1 MLEQA
6 QLLATSKRFLWCAV
20 LIVVAA
26 SCRHEQG
33 SEVLVTFWAMGA
45 EGERVQTLIPEFER
59 RNPGIRV
66 KVQAIPWTAAHEKL
80 LTAYAGTSTPDVAQL
95 GNTWIP
101 EFTTLEALENLDP
114 WIGESTV
121 IRNANYF
128 QGFWETNVIQ
138 GSVYGIPWY
147 CDTRVLFYRR
157 DILTHVG
164 YPSGP
169 ATWDELLEA
178 SVKIKAMDK
187 SVDRYA
193 IFLPTNEWNV
203 PVIMGLQAGSPI
215 LKDRHQYGDF
225 SGTAFRKAFELY
237 IDLFR
242 KGLAPSGLSQ
252 MTNVYLSFAE
262 GYFSMYVT
270 GPWNVGEFRRRM
282 PANLRDQWM
291 TAPIPGFAGNIPGI
305 SLAGGSSL
313 VMFKSSTR
321 KAEAWKFIEFL
332 SEPEQQVAFYRLT
345 GDLPPGIKAWEDTVL
360 VNDPHLRAFRTQ
372 LQHVEPTPRIPEW
385 EQIAIKVQEYA
396 EAVSMNRMTVDQAL
410 AALDRD
416 ADRILEK
423 RRWLLAQE

>member
-1 MLEQA
+1 MLK
-6 QLLATSKRFLWCAV
+6 TSDLKTLFQFVVCCAGFIV
-20 LIVVAA
+20 LAA
-26 SCRHEQG
+26 SCQRDHG

-101 EFTTLEALENLDP
+101 EFTTLRALENLNP

-121 IRNANYF
+121 IREDSYF
-128 QGFWETNVIQ
+128 RGFWETNVIQ
-138 GSVYGIPWY
+138 ESVYGIPWY
-147 CDTRVLFYRR
+147 CDTRVLFYRKDMLKR
-157 DILTHVG
+157 VG
-164 YPSGP
+164 YPAGP
-169 ATWDELLEA
+169 ATWDELLDA

-187 SVDRYA
+187 NVDRYA

-225 SGTAFRKAFELY
+225 SGAAFRKAFEIY

-262 GYFSMYVT
+262 GYFAMYVT
-270 GPWNVGEFRRRM
+270 GPWNVGEFRRRL
-282 PANLRDQWM
+282 PANLQDHWM
-291 TAPIPGFAGNIPGI
+291 TAPIPGFAGDLPGV

-313 VMFKSSTR
+313 VIFQSSPR

-345 GDLPPGIKAWEDTVL
+345 GDLPPGIEAWEDTLL

-372 LQHVEPTPRIPEW
+372 LQYVEPTPRIPEW

-396 EAVSMNRMTVDQAL
+396 ETVSMNRMTVAQAL